1 MKNYALLHSDL
12 VFEYSNNIDADICS
26 DIVSIKNPSSGRIR
40 AQSIGKTILEADKIE
55 PDKTQIILAQ
65 PSEIKVSA

>member
-1 MKNYALLHSDL
+1 MQTFAP
-12 VFEYSNNIDADICS
+12 

-40 AQSIGKTILEADKIE
+40 AQVYWQKTILEADKIE

>member
-26 DIVSIKNPSSGRIR
+26 DIVSIKNPSSGRNR
-40 AQSIGKTILEADKIE
+40 AQSIGKTILGADKIE
-55 PDKTQIILAQ
+55 PDKTQILLAQ